1 MSSDIIKRCCS
12 KISLDD
18 VFEGQVSR
26 SRAALQECIDCCQA
40 WKDIYD
46 HVSRVHSKLS
56 NEGWVLDET
65 SIFAQIDAFIQRC
78 KDLLDVV
85 EGQVDF
91 ARYSDGKRKPVPSFG
106 GCRGPEITRSL
117 KEIEHTFDKHLAG
130 LKAVRKTILDVK
142 AGGWH
147 DEYNRFRG
155 GVKELEVM
163 VQNAMNS
170 AFTTIS
176 TVQEGVE
183 LLDVFSLLA
192 KREVCV
198 CV

>member
-1 MSSDIIKRCCS
+1 MQVSSDIIRRCCS
-12 KISLDD
+12 KISLDEI
-18 VFEGQVSR
+18 FEGQVAR
-26 SRAALQECIDCCQA
+26 SREALRESIHCCQA
-40 WKDIYD
+40 WKDAYD

-56 NEGWVLDET
+56 DHGWILDET
-65 SIFAQIDAFIQRC
+65 SIFAQVDAFIQRC

-117 KEIEHTFDKHLAG
+117 KEIEHTFDKHLAR
-130 LKAVRKTILDVK
+130 LKDVRRTILDVK
-142 AGGWH
+142 ASGWH
-147 DEYNRFRG
+147 DEYNQFRA

-163 VQNAMNS
+163 VQNVINS
-170 AFTTIS
+170 AFTTIT

-192 KREVCV
+192 KREVCA
-198 CV
+198 